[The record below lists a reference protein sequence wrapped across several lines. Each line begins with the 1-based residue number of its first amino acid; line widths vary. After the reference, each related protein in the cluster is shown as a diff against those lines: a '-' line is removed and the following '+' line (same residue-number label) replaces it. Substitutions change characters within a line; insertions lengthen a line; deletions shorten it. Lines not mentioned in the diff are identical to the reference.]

1 MYSIR
6 GKIIDIKNE
15 MITLKSG
22 DQAEKMYITI
32 EDDTDF
38 ENKYHFEIFGK
49 ASIDVR
55 RKSIKVD
62 KFAQIDFYIR
72 CNQWKDKF
80 FTTLMIK
87 DIRVEDDINYQITE
101 NTPF

>member
-1 MYSIR
+1 MYNIR
-6 GKIIDIKNE
+6 GKIIDVKSE
-15 MITLKSG
+15 TITLKNNEE
-22 DQAEKMYITI
+22 AEKMLITI

-38 ENKYHFEIFGK
+38 ENKYQFEIFGK

-62 KFAQIDFYIR
+62 KFARIEFYIK

-80 FTTLMIK
+80 FTTLAIK
-87 DIRVEDDINYQITE
+87 DIIVEDDLNMMS
-101 NTPF
+101 NPPF

>member
-6 GKIIDIKNE
+6 GKIIDIKTE

-55 RKSIKVD
+55 R
-62 KFAQIDFYIR
+62 
-72 CNQWKDKF
+72 
-80 FTTLMIK
+80 
-87 DIRVEDDINYQITE
+87 
-101 NTPF
+101 